1 MEALG
6 LELKSSAPQ
15 SSILTTRLWSLL
27 LLVALLQS
35 LKYSSPS
42 EPTPR
47 LLMLLSESAWKQNL
61 HSVVDKTM
69 GLGADGPMFK
79 PLARQQLFFSSLR
92 LNPLHRSA
100 ARSPH
105 IWTTVLDLFLLP
117 AHPSHFN
124 STLSA
129 IVICLLVSKQPQNE
143 ARCSTCWLQG
153 HGTFGLQCLTFFC
166 CQHFLQTPI
175 QLCQPLSLVF
185 WSQNSLKMRPDAAH
199 AGCQVTAHLDYSA

>member
-42 EPTPR
+42 EPTPQ

-69 GLGADGPMFK
+69 GLGADSPMFK
-79 PLARQQLFFSSLR
+79 PLARQQQLFFSSLR
-92 LNPLHRSA
+92 LDPLNRSA
-100 ARSPH
+100 ARSRH
-105 IWTTVLDLFLLP
+105 IWTTVLDLFWLP
-117 AHPSHFN
+117 AHPSDSD

-129 IVICLLVSKQPQNE
+129 IVIGLLASKQPPNE
-143 ARCSTCWLQG
+143 ARFSICRLQG
-153 HGTFGLQCLTFFC
+153 HSTFGLQCSTFFC
-166 CQHFLQTPI
+166 CQQIPHTSI
-175 QLCQPLSLVF
+175 QLCQPFSLVS
-185 WSQNSLKMRPDAAH
+185 WPCKSLKMRPK
-199 AGCQVTAHLDYSA
+199 SAS